1 MNKKKKIQHSHF
13 ERDASDFV
21 SWIKARERIDAE
33 EIDRRWN
40 AVAKNLETPP
50 SRRAPVFFLRRSFRI
65 GAAAAVIGLLVGL
78 SGWLAFFRPS
88 GTLTAELLD
97 EYTPADSIREIA
109 LLIADEQIRVADN
122 AAIRYDKDGAVQ
134 VNRRPVETPPETPV
148 TKLNRLVVPKGRR
161 THLTFSDG
169 TRMYVNAGTQVIY
182 PPVFAKEKREILVEG
197 EVYLEVA
204 HNPEAPFIVKTGN
217 FDVKVVGTVFNV
229 CAYREEKEAY
239 VVLVNGRVEV
249 DARTNGRVRM
259 EPDQL
264 LRMNSEG
271 MHTEQVDVARYIS
284 WKDNALLLE
293 EDKIGDVALR
303 LSRYYGVPVACADSV
318 REITVS
324 GKLDLRNEI
333 GSVLN
338 LLTQPAYLHYD
349 KKDDDTY
356 YIH

>member
-1 MNKKKKIQHSHF
+1 MNNKKNIKNSLF

-21 SWIKARERIDAE
+21 SWVKERERINAAE
-33 EIDRRWN
+33 IERRWK
-40 AVAKNLETPP
+40 AVEGKFEMPP
-50 SRRAPVFFLRRSFRI
+50 VRRIPLFFLRRSFRI
-65 GAAAAVIGLLVGL
+65 GAAAAVICLLVGL

-88 GTLTAELLD
+88 DGLTAGLLD
-97 EYTPADSIREIA
+97 EYAPSDTIREIS
-109 LLIADEQIRVADN
+109 LLIADEPIRVADN
-122 AAIRYDKDGAVQ
+122 AAIRYDKDGTVQ
-134 VNRRPVETPPETPV
+134 VNRRPVESAAETPA

-161 THLTFSDG
+161 TQLTFSDG

-182 PPVFAKEKREILVEG
+182 PAVFAKEKREILVEG

-204 HNPEAPFIVKTGN
+204 HNPEAPFVVKTCG
-217 FDVKVVGTVFNV
+217 FDVKVLGTVFNV

-249 DARTNGRVRM
+249 DAKTNGRVRL

-264 LRMNSEG
+264 LRMNDAG
-271 MHTEQVDVARYIS
+271 MRTEQVDVARYIS
-284 WKDNALLLE
+284 WKDNALLLQ

-338 LLTQPAYLHYD
+338 LLTQPAYLRYD
-349 KKDDDTY
+349 KQNDDTY

>member
-1 MNKKKKIQHSHF
+1 MNKKKKIQHSLF
-13 ERDASDFV
+13 EQDASDFV
-21 SWIKARERIDAE
+21 SWVKVRERIDAA

-40 AVAKNLETPP
+40 AVAGTLETSS
-50 SRRAPVFFLRRSFRI
+50 SRRAPVFFLRRSFQI
-65 GAAAAVIGLLVGL
+65 GAAAVICLLVGL
-78 SGWLAFFRPS
+78 SGWLAFFRPT
-88 GTLTAELLD
+88 GTLTAGLLD
-97 EYTPADSIREIA
+97 AYTPADTIREIS
-109 LLIADEQIRVADN
+109 LLIAGEQIPVADN
-122 AAIRYDKDGAVQ
+122 AAIRYDKDGTVQ
-134 VNRRPVETPPETPV
+134 VNRRPVETPPETPA
-148 TKLNRLVVPKGRR
+148 TKFNRLVVPKGRR

-182 PPVFAKEKREILVEG
+182 PSVFAKEKREILVEG

-204 HNPEAPFIVKTGN
+204 HNPEAPFVVKTGR
-217 FDVKVVGTVFNV
+217 FDVQVLGTVFNV
-229 CAYREEKEAY
+229 CAYREEHEAY

-249 DARTNGRVRM
+249 DAGTAGRVRL

-264 LRMNSEG
+264 LRMNNDG
-271 MHTEQVDVARYIS
+271 MRTERVDVARYIS
-284 WKDNALLLE
+284 WKDNALLLQ

-303 LSRYYGVPVACADSV
+303 LSRYYGVPVACTDSV
-318 REITVS
+318 RDITVS

-349 KKDDDTY
+349 KRNDDTY